1 MPIPGVSI
9 VSPTIALG
17 AADLVDRKC
26 VNLTD
31 LFPLAG
37 LLPIVPQFS
46 PSSWGGGPGEQGLLG
61 GGLLQLGG
69 VCCLLCEE
77 QKTADGGKVVFLS
90 LLAAR
95 AHIFLLF
102 WGAFKSTFTEDGGI
116 TRYYGLMA
124 VRVFALLGGGLT
136 AHCGNSFQSW
146 LNFLTNFSYLLYINA

>member
-31 LFPLAG
+31 LFPLAA

-46 PSSWGGGPGEQGLLG
+46 PSSWEGGPREQGLLG
-61 GGLLQLGG
+61 GGLLQLGR
-69 VCCLLCEE
+69 VCSLLCEA
-77 QKTADGGKVVFLS
+77 QKTADGEKQSWCG

-95 AHIFLLF
+95 TCFSAFL
-102 WGAFKSTFTEDGGI
+102 GMNFKSAFTGDRG
-116 TRYYGLMA
+116 T
-124 VRVFALLGGGLT
+124 T
-136 AHCGNSFQSW
+136 
-146 LNFLTNFSYLLYINA
+146 

>member
-46 PSSWGGGPGEQGLLG
+46 PSFWGGGPGEQGLLG

-69 VCCLLCEE
+69 VCSLLCEE
-77 QKTADGGKVVFLS
+77 RKTADGGESGVPELC
-90 LLAAR
+90 LLQEYT
-95 AHIFLLF
+95 FPCF
-102 WGAFKSTFTEDGGI
+102 SGGAFKSTFTGDGGI
-116 TRYYGLMA
+116 T
-124 VRVFALLGGGLT
+124 
-136 AHCGNSFQSW
+136 W
-146 LNFLTNFSYLLYINA
+146 

>member
-31 LFPLAG
+31 LFPLVG

-46 PSSWGGGPGEQGLLG
+46 PSSWGGGPREQGLLG

-69 VCCLLCEE
+69 VCSLLCEE
-77 QKTADGGKVVFLS
+77 QKTADGEKRG
-90 LLAAR
+90 LLTVR
-95 AHIFLLF
+95 THIFLLF
-102 WGAFKSTFTEDGGI
+102 WG
-116 TRYYGLMA
+116 
-124 VRVFALLGGGLT
+124 LLSPPLPETGE
-136 AHCGNSFQSW
+136 
-146 LNFLTNFSYLLYINA
+146 

>member
-46 PSSWGGGPGEQGLLG
+46 PSSWGGGPREQGLLG

-69 VCCLLCEE
+69 VCGLLCEE
-77 QKTADGGKVVFLS
+77 QKTADGGKVWFAYCQNTHFS
-90 LLAAR
+90 
-95 AHIFLLF
+95 
-102 WGAFKSTFTEDGGI
+102 AFF
-116 TRYYGLMA
+116 
-124 VRVFALLGGGLT
+124 
-136 AHCGNSFQSW
+136 
-146 LNFLTNFSYLLYINA
+146 

>member
-46 PSSWGGGPGEQGLLG
+46 PSSWGGGPREQGLLG
-61 GGLLQLGG
+61 GRILQLEGFAAFCASNRKQLMG
-69 VCCLLCEE
+69 ESGESAVC
-77 QKTADGGKVVFLS
+77 
-90 LLAAR
+90 
-95 AHIFLLF
+95 
-102 WGAFKSTFTEDGGI
+102 
-116 TRYYGLMA
+116 
-124 VRVFALLGGGLT
+124 
-136 AHCGNSFQSW
+136 
-146 LNFLTNFSYLLYINA
+146 